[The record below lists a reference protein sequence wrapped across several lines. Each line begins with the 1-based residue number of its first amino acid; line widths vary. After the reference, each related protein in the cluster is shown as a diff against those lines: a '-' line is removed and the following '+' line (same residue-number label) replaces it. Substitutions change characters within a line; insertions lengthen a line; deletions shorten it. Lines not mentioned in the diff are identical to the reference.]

1 MLEQVKCLLL
11 DLDGTI
17 YLGDS
22 LIPGALRLREVAEEL
37 GLDVFF
43 LTNNSSR
50 SRTYY
55 AKKITSMGW
64 PVSID
69 SVLSSSQATAL
80 QLLKR
85 GYKRV
90 YLVGTPSL
98 REELEA
104 YGIEVCGDDEPQVDC
119 VVVGFDTT
127 LEYSKLRAAGRHLL
141 KGTPMISSNPDLV
154 CPLEGGEFIPD
165 CAAISACLMT
175 AYPGVTTEY
184 MGKPERPMLDLVESR
199 TKWRGKSIAMI
210 GDRLYTDVRFG
221 SRWGLTAVLT
231 LSGESRREDLG
242 PDDNPDII
250 VNHVGEL
257 AEMLHEAYA
266 SGGKDRR

>member
-22 LIPGALRLREVAEEL
+22 LIPGALRLKHAAERI
-37 GLDVFF
+37 GMDVFF

-50 SRTYY
+50 GRDYY
-55 AKKITSMGW
+55 ARKITAMGW
-64 PVSID
+64 PVGVE
-69 SVLSSSQATAL
+69 SVLSSSQATAMTL
-80 QLLKR
+80 VKR
-85 GYKRV
+85 GWRRV

-98 REELEA
+98 KQELEQS
-104 YGIEVCGDDEPQVDC
+104 GITVVGNDEPGVDC

-141 KGTPMISSNPDLV
+141 RGTPMISSNPDRV

-184 MGKPERPMLDLVESR
+184 MGKPEKPMLELVESR
-199 TKWRGKSIAMI
+199 TQWRGKSIAMV

-231 LSGESRREDLG
+231 LSGESSMNDLG
-242 PDDNPDII
+242 PDDSPDLI
-250 VNHVGEL
+250 VKDVGEL
-257 AEMLHEAYA
+257 AELLLAAYGQRA
-266 SGGKDRR
+266 